1 VGLTVGGGGGHWNT
15 RGSWRR
21 GGEDV
26 DRRPKGVGALLFGCS
41 ERAGRWRGGLLPGA
55 RSRRPWRKGLRRIER
70 KWREMRMGCVGAGSA
85 REKGGKGPS
94 MAQREGGRGGVRST
108 RNSGNRSAPTR
119 ARRPWAGGRGRSK
132 QQRWGAAV
140 WAPWHSAG
148 RPGQTAFN
156 RFENQFKL
164 IQMFSKS
171 FEL

>member
-1 VGLTVGGGGGHWNT
+1 VGLTVGGGHWNT

-85 REKGGKGPS
+85 HEKGGKG
-94 MAQREGGRGGVRST
+94 AWYGVTRRREGGGPVGE
-108 RNSGNRSAPTR
+108 
-119 ARRPWAGGRGRSK
+119 
-132 QQRWGAAV
+132 QQRQPVGNDSGMPATDGRA
-140 WAPWHSAG
+140 WALKIEEVGRCRVGPTAQCWSAG
-148 RPGQTAFN
+148 SNG
-156 RFENQFKL
+156 
-164 IQMFSKS
+164 IQSI
-171 FEL
+171 